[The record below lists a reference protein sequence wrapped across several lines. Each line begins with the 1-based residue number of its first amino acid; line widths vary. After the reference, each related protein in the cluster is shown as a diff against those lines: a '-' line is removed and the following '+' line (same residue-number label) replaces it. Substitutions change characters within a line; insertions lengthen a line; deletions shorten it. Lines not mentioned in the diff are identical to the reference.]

1 MLSEYNIPVNK
12 KTTAIVPLVSCPFRK
27 AFTLF
32 SSPRFFLLAFLLVAA
47 NSSYAAEVDVIKS
60 KDTPPYTL
68 MVKGFSESVK
78 AGVAENDMGS
88 SQEKGMLILKK
99 IKSRKPDA
107 IFTLGAEATYLAG
120 NNIREIPVVF
130 SMVSNSESH
139 QMEGNNITGINLEIS
154 QEEQIGKL
162 MEVMP
167 GVRKIGT
174 LYGEEKTKLFLDQI
188 RPLLGRHGIKLI
200 EERISSTKD
209 IPSAM
214 ERMLPEIDAFW
225 LAFDS
230 VVASSPRVVQ
240 EIIIFPALK
249 NNIPVIGFNKWSVTA
264 GALFCLYTEY
274 EDIGRQAGKIVNR
287 ILNGVPPSSIP
298 VESPENVKV
307 LLNEKVMQRVGTKLK
322 LEVPNNAYIWE
333 GN

>member
-1 MLSEYNIPVNK
+1 MNK
-12 KTTAIVPLVSCPFRK
+12 KAAALIRPLSLPFLK
-27 AFTLF
+27 AFSLF
-32 SSPRFFLLAFLLVAA
+32 SSHRVFLLTFLFMAA
-47 NSSYAAEVDVIKS
+47 NCSYAAEVDIIKS
-60 KDTPPYTL
+60 KDILPYEL
-68 MVKGFSESVK
+68 VVKGFSESVH
-78 AGVAENDMGS
+78 ADIAENDINVGS
-88 SQEKGMLILKK
+88 GKGMLILTEV
-99 IKSRKPDA
+99 KSRKPDA

-130 SMVSNSESH
+130 SMVSNSDSH

-154 QEEQIGKL
+154 REEQIGKL

-174 LYGEEKTKLFLDQI
+174 MYGEEKTKLFLDQI
-188 RPLLGRHGIKLI
+188 RPLLGRQGIELI

-209 IPSAM
+209 IPAAM

-230 VVASSPRVVQ
+230 VVASSPRVIQ

-264 GALFCLYTEY
+264 GALFCLYVEY
-274 EDIGRQAGKIVNR
+274 EDIGKQAGKIVNR
-287 ILNGVPPSSIP
+287 ILSGVPPSSIP
-298 VESPENVKV
+298 VESPKNVKV
-307 LLNEKVMQRVGTKLK
+307 LLNEKVMQRVSARLK

>member
-1 MLSEYNIPVNK
+1 MKK
-12 KTTAIVPLVSCPFRK
+12 KTTALILPLFHPFQK
-27 AFTLF
+27 ALSSLF
-32 SSPRFFLLAFLLVAA
+32 SLRSFLLAFLFLAA
-47 NSSYAAEVDVIKS
+47 NGSYAAEVDVIKS

-68 MVKGFSESVK
+68 MVKGFSESVH
-78 AGVAENDMGS
+78 ASVAENDMNS
-88 SQEKGMLILKK
+88 SLEKGVLILKK

-107 IFTLGAEATYLAG
+107 IFTLGTEATYLAG

-130 SMVSNSESH
+130 SMVSNSDSY
-139 QMEGNNITGINLEIS
+139 QLEGNNITGINLEIS
-154 QEEQIGKL
+154 REEQIGKL
-162 MEVMP
+162 IEVMP

-174 LYGEEKTKLFLDQI
+174 MYGEEKTKLFLDQI

-200 EERISSTKD
+200 EERVSSTKD
-209 IPSAM
+209 VPPAM

-230 VVASSPRVVQ
+230 VVASSPRIVQ

-287 ILNGVPPSSIP
+287 ILSGVPPSSIP

-322 LEVPNNAYIWE
+322 LEVPNNAYIWVGE
-333 GN
+333 